1 MKAFKILLRVLFKL
15 IGTPFALSYY
25 GLMLT
30 VGYGNVFTDWL
41 YDTDDFE
48 KRITKITLNDFKN
61 EFKKWFTTI

>member
-1 MKAFKILLRVLFKL
+1 MKAFKLLLRVLFKL
-15 IGTPFALSYY
+15 IGTPFALFYF

-30 VGYGNVFTDWL
+30 IGYGNVFTDWL

-48 KRITKITLNDFKN
+48 KRITKITLNGFKN